1 MRAVHLDVK
10 NAHAKMK
17 RTLLSVALA
26 TGLSIGAGSAAAEE
40 LSVATFIPPQHHINS
55 FYFDWFGKE
64 LAKRSNGSLT
74 IKVYPAGQLGA
85 GPVQQYKRVVEG
97 VADIAFGLQTYSPT
111 IFPKS
116 VLIVPPGKS
125 ETALEATER
134 LLSVYDEHLADEY
147 QDVKLIGLFTV
158 AGDAWASTKDLSTL
172 EGLNGAKIVP
182 FATMV
187 SPLMEALGT
196 VPVQM
201 PVTEMYTG
209 LSTGT
214 IDGTTISPAQMDK
227 PWNFAEVST
236 HYIDNIP
243 VSFAVFFV
251 AMNKE
256 RYMDLSDEHR
266 AIIDELSG
274 ETASM
279 MGATSFHNEGL
290 RGKKWL
296 ATKPEAMKEISSVTI
311 SDEERAKMD
320 AIIQEAMK
328 GIFAEYAERGID
340 NAEEIY
346 NALNK

>member
-1 MRAVHLDVK
+1 MIIKLKQA
-10 NAHAKMK
+10 M
-17 RTLLSVALA
+17 LSLTVA
-26 TGLSIGAGSAAAEE
+26 TSMFAGTVQAMAEE

-55 FYFDWFGKE
+55 FYFKWFGEE
-64 LAKRSNGSLT
+64 LDKRSGGSLK

-125 ETALEATER
+125 VTSIDATKR
-134 LLSVYDEHLADEY
+134 LLSVYDKHLADEY
-147 QDVKLIGLFTV
+147 NDVKLIGMFTV
-158 AGDAWASTKDLSTL
+158 AGPAWAATKDLSTMAS
-172 EGLNGAKIVP
+172 LNGSKIVP

-187 SPLMEALGT
+187 SPLMKDMGV

-201 PVTEMYTG
+201 PVTGMYTG

-214 IDGTTISPAQMDK
+214 IDGTTISTAQMGK

-243 VSFAVFFV
+243 VTFAVFFV

-256 RYMDLSDEHR
+256 RYQGLSDAHR
-266 AIIDELSG
+266 KIIDDLSG

-279 MGATSFHNEGL
+279 MGATSFHNEAERGL
-290 RGKKWL
+290 KFL
-296 ATKPEAMKEISSVTI
+296 ASNPPSMAKVKSV
-311 SDEERAKMD
+311 SVSAEERAKMD
-320 AIIQEAMK
+320 ASVQESMK
-328 GIFAEYAERGID
+328 KIFADYASRGIN

-346 NALNK
+346 NDMNK

>member
-1 MRAVHLDVK
+1 
-10 NAHAKMK
+10 MK
-17 RTLLSVALA
+17 LKQALMSLALA
-26 TGLSIGAGSAAAEE
+26 AGLTAGTTQSMAEE

-64 LAKRSNGSLT
+64 LEKRSNGSLT

-116 VLIVPPGKS
+116 ILIVPPGKHATS
-125 ETALEATER
+125 LEATEA
-134 LLSVYDEHLADEY
+134 LLNVYDEHLADEY

-158 AGDAWASTKDLSTL
+158 AGPAWAATQDLSTMDAIS
-172 EGLNGAKIVP
+172 GAKVVP

-187 SPLMEALGT
+187 TPLMERMGV

-227 PWNFAEVST
+227 PWNFAEVAT

-243 VSFAVFFV
+243 VTFAVFFV

-256 RYMDLSDEHR
+256 RYMGLSDEHR
-266 AIIDELSG
+266 AIIDEISG

-279 MGATSFHNEGL
+279 MGATSFHNEGQ
-290 RGKKWL
+290 RGIDWL
-296 ATKPEAMKEISSVTI
+296 ATNPPEMKDVVSVSV

-320 AIIQEAMK
+320 AAIAEGLQT
-328 GIFAEYAERGID
+328 IFEDYASRGID
-340 NAEEIY
+340 NAEDIY
-346 NALNK
+346 KAMNQ

>member
-1 MRAVHLDVK
+1 MKLNLKRA
-10 NAHAKMK
+10 
-17 RTLLSVALA
+17 LLSITLA
-26 TGLSIGAGSAAAEE
+26 SGLAAGASQAVAEE
-40 LSVATFIPPQHHINS
+40 LSVATFIPPQHHINA
-55 FYFDWFGKE
+55 FFFDWFGKE
-64 LAKRSNGSLT
+64 VAKRSNGSLT

-97 VADIAFGLQTYSPT
+97 VADISFGLQTYSPT

-125 ETALEATER
+125 KTALEATER

-147 QDVKLIGLFTV
+147 KDVKLLGMFTV
-158 AGDAWASTKDLSTL
+158 AGDAWASSRDLSTM
-172 EGLNGAKIVP
+172 EGLKGAKIVP

-187 SPLMEALGT
+187 TPIMEAMGT

-243 VSFAVFFV
+243 TTFAVFFV

-256 RYMDLSDEHR
+256 RYAELSDEHR
-266 AIIDELSG
+266 EIIDDMAGKEV
-274 ETASM
+274 SM
-279 MGATSFHNEGL
+279 MGATSFHNEGE
-290 RGKKWL
+290 RGKKWQ
-296 ATKPEAMKEISSVTI
+296 ATKPAQMDKVTSITI

-320 AIIQEAMK
+320 AAVVEGLK
-328 GIFAEYAERGID
+328 VIFADYEKRGIK

-346 NALNK
+346 NAMNK

>member
-1 MRAVHLDVK
+1 
-10 NAHAKMK
+10 MK
-17 RTLLSVALA
+17 LGKTILSVITAAGMAALA
-26 TGLSIGAGSAAAEE
+26 PQTVAEE

-64 LAKRSNGSLT
+64 LKERSGGSLS

-111 IFPKS
+111 IFPKT
-116 VLIVPPGKS
+116 VLIVPPGKAS
-125 ETALEATER
+125 TALEATER

-147 QDVKLIGLFTV
+147 QDVKLLGLFTV
-158 AGDAWASTKDLSTL
+158 AGDAWAATKDLSTM
-172 EGLNGAKIVP
+172 EGLKGAKVVP

-187 SPLMEALGT
+187 TPIMEAMGA

-243 VSFAVFFV
+243 TTFAVFFV

-256 RYMDLSDEHR
+256 RYMELSDEHR
-266 AIIDELSG
+266 AIIDELAG
-274 ETASM
+274 EQASM
-279 MGATSFHNEGL
+279 MGATSFHNEGE
-290 RGKKWL
+290 RGKAWQ
-296 ATKPEAMKEISSVTI
+296 ATKPAAMDEINSVTI

-320 AIIQEAMK
+320 AAVANGLQT
-328 GIFAEYAERGID
+328 IFADYAKRGIS

-346 NALNK
+346 NAMNK

>member
-1 MRAVHLDVK
+1 MNLKHK
-10 NAHAKMK
+10 
-17 RTLLSVALA
+17 LLSFALA
-26 TGLSIGAGSAAAEE
+26 SGLAVGANPALAEE

-55 FYFDWFGKE
+55 YFFKWFGEE
-64 LAKRSNGSLT
+64 LAERSGGSLT

-111 IFPKS
+111 IFPKTI
-116 VLIVPPGKS
+116 LRVPPGKH
-125 ETALEATER
+125 ETALDATKAMLE
-134 LLSVYDEHLADEY
+134 VFDEHLADEY
-147 QDVKLIGLFTV
+147 QDVKLLGLFTV
-158 AGDAWASTKDLSTL
+158 AGPAWAATQDLSTMDKV
-172 EGLNGAKIVP
+172 NGAKIVP

-187 SPLMEALGT
+187 TPWFDAMGA

-227 PWNFAEVST
+227 PWNFAEVGSY
-236 HYIDNIP
+236 YIDNIP
-243 VSFAVFFV
+243 VTFAVFFV

-256 RYMDLSDEHR
+256 RYMGLSDEHR

-274 ETASM
+274 ETVSM
-279 MGATSFHNEGL
+279 MGATSFHNEGQ
-290 RGKKWL
+290 RGIDWL
-296 ATKPEAMKEISSVTI
+296 ATKPAAMDQVTSISVSA
-311 SDEERAKMD
+311 EERAKMD
-320 AIIQEAMK
+320 AAVAEGLQK
-328 GIFAEYAERGID
+328 IFAEYADRGIA

-346 NALNK
+346 NALNQ

>member
-1 MRAVHLDVK
+1 MFNKGKKISSKLSAV
-10 NAHAKMK
+10 
-17 RTLLSVALA
+17 LLSIAL
-26 TGLSIGAGSAAAEE
+26 GSAASNAAAEE
-40 LSVATFIPPQHHINS
+40 LSVATFIPPQHHINA
-55 FYFDWFGKE
+55 FFFDWFGKE
-64 LAKRSNGSLT
+64 VAKRSNGSLT

-97 VADIAFGLQTYSPT
+97 VADISFGLQTYSPK

-125 ETALEATER
+125 TTALEATER
-134 LLSVYDEHLADEY
+134 LLDVYDEHLADEY
-147 QDVKLIGLFTV
+147 NDVKLLGLFTV
-158 AGDAWASTKDLSTL
+158 AGDAWASTKDLSTMA
-172 EGLNGAKIVP
+172 GLNGSKIVP

-187 SPLMEALGT
+187 TPIMEEMGV

-227 PWNFAEVST
+227 PWSFAEVSS

-243 VSFAVFFV
+243 VTFAVFFV

-256 RYMDLSDEHR
+256 RYEGLSDEHR
-266 AIIDELSG
+266 AIIDEMSG
-274 ETASM
+274 REVSM
-279 MGATSFHNEGL
+279 MGATSFHNEGE
-290 RGKKWL
+290 RGKKWQ
-296 ATKPEAMKEISSVTI
+296 ATKPAAMDKVTSISI
-311 SDEERAKMD
+311 SAEERAKMD
-320 AIIQEAMK
+320 EAVNRGLK
-328 GIFAEYAERGID
+328 KIFADYASRGID

-346 NALNK
+346 NDMNK

>member
-1 MRAVHLDVK
+1 
-10 NAHAKMK
+10 MK
-17 RTLLSVALA
+17 TKYLKSTLGRSILSLALA
-26 TGLSIGAGSAAAEE
+26 AGLSAGSTQTFADE
-40 LSVATFIPPQHHINS
+40 LSVATFVPPQHHINA
-55 FYFDWFGKE
+55 FFFDWFGKE
-64 LAKRSNGSLT
+64 LEKRSYGTLS
-74 IKVYPAGQLGA
+74 IKVYSAGQLGA

-97 VADIAFGLQTYSPT
+97 VADITFGLQTYSPT
-111 IFPKS
+111 IFPKT

-125 ETALEATER
+125 TTALEATER

-147 QDVKLIGLFTV
+147 EDVKLLGLFTV
-158 AGDAWASTKDLSTL
+158 AGDAWASTRDLSTM

-187 SPLMEALGT
+187 TPLMQAIGT

-243 VSFAVFFV
+243 VTFAVFFV

-256 RYMDLSDEHR
+256 RYMGLSDEHR
-266 AIIDELSG
+266 AIIDDIAG
-274 ETASM
+274 ETTSM
-279 MGATSFHNEGL
+279 MGATSFHNEGE
-290 RGKKWL
+290 RGKAWQ
-296 ATKPEAMKEISSVTI
+296 ATKPAAMDEITSI
-311 SDEERAKMD
+311 SISAEERAKMD
-320 AIIQEAMK
+320 AIIKEEMK
-328 GIFAEYAERGID
+328 GIFAEYAERGIN

-346 NALNK
+346 NAMNK